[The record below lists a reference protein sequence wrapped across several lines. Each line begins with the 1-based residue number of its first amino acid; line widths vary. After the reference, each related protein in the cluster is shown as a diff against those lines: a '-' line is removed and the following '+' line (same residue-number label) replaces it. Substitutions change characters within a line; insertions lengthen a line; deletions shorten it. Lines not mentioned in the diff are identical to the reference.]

1 MIRYGKSTQNAIA
14 AVSRLAEVYR
24 EGLRLTS
31 ADISTDRH
39 LSQTITAKLLTQL
52 SQSGLISGSRGPGGG
67 YALARPPAHIS
78 LYDITLI
85 FEHGDSSVV
94 CPFGPNH
101 CGAGEPCPLHMK
113 LVELN
118 ADFERFLKATT
129 LNLFVSRKRP
139 RLDGPPAVLPGEQ
152 G

>member
-31 ADISTDRH
+31 ADISKDRH
-39 LSQTITAKLLTQL
+39 ISQTIAAKLLTQL

-67 YALARPPAHIS
+67 YALSHPPDKIS

-85 FEHGDSSVV
+85 FERSDNNVV

-101 CGAGEPCPLHMK
+101 CGAGKPCPLHAK
-113 LVELN
+113 LTELN
-118 ADFERFLKATT
+118 ADFEGFLKATT
-129 LNLFVSRKRP
+129 FDIFVSHKRP
-139 RLDGPPAVLPGEQ
+139 RRSHSGSR
-152 G
+152 